1 MKLLFDQNLSP
12 RLVVSL
18 KIIYPDSSHVQTVG
32 LDRAADEKVWEYASK
47 NDFIVVTKDVDF
59 FERGLLKGYPP
70 KVVLIRRGNCSTFEI
85 ENMLRVHADDVEA
98 LSANKNIA
106 CLVLS

>member
-12 RLVVSL
+12 RLIVSL
-18 KIIYPDSSHVQTVG
+18 KIIYPDSSHVQTEG
-32 LDRAADEKVWEYASK
+32 LDRAVDEKVWEYASQ

-70 KVVLIRRGNCSTFEI
+70 KVVLIRRGNCSTWEI
-85 ENMLRVHADDVEA
+85 ETMLRESAAQIEA
-98 LSANKNIA
+98 LTRDENAA